1 MTQYTAEIVADS
13 LAPSGQ
19 RLTTF
24 KLVYPR
30 FIHAEFMTHRMF
42 SRNASSSR
50 AIPVPKMLEDIFNDY
65 AEPCHWGRN
74 QAGMQAR
81 EELSPEEQEKAK
93 KIWKRLCHI
102 ALDGCSELHRLGAHK
117 QVINRLNEPF
127 QHMSVVCTGIGAAYQ
142 NFFALRCHPDAE
154 PNIQKLAWA
163 MADAYH
169 RSVPLEMHEEQW
181 HLPFVSDAERHGTYS
196 EFELIRA
203 SVARCARASYKNHDG
218 TDPDMGKDAELYDR
232 LVRGDRPEWEP
243 GHMSPTEHQA
253 QALAANVN
261 SGNLKGWLQYRK
273 TLPRELMTFDYEDA
287 CRRWRPSVD

>member
-13 LAPSGQ
+13 LAPSGI

-30 FIHAEFMTHRMF
+30 LVHAEFMTHRMF

-50 AIPVPKMLEDIFNDY
+50 AIPVSKMLDEIESSP
-65 AEPCHWGRN
+65 ATPCHWGKN
-74 QAGMQAR
+74 QRGMQAEKEISG
-81 EELSPEEQEKAK
+81 EEKEKAQE
-93 KIWKRLCHI
+93 IWSKVCGQVV
-102 ALDGCSELHRLGAHK
+102 DGCREMNEIGVHK

-127 QHMSVVCTGIGAAYQ
+127 QHISVVCTGTESAYE

-154 PNIQKLAWA
+154 PNIQKEAWA
-163 MADAYH
+163 MADAYYKN
-169 RSVPLEMHEEQW
+169 VPLEMHEDEW
-181 HLPFVSDAERHGTYS
+181 HLPFVSDQERRDFN

-218 TDPDMGKDAELYDR
+218 SNPDMAKDAALYER
-232 LVRGDRPEWEP
+232 LVKGNRPDWEP

-253 QALAANVN
+253 KALSVDIV
-261 SGNLKGWLQYRK
+261 SGNFKGWLQYRK
-273 TLPRELMTFDYEDA
+273 TLPRELMTFDYKDA
-287 CRRWRPSVD
+287 CERWRSTLE